1 MGNRRDHPA
10 RRRGLRINNSY
21 APLIARDLVDEMPAL
36 TDYIETRRM
45 ADENSRGEPYQRSD
59 EDDDLPF

>member
-1 MGNRRDHPA
+1 
-10 RRRGLRINNSY
+10 
-21 APLIARDLVDEMPAL
+21 MPAL